1 MLGQFLSQWSLKRF
15 VLKFPFVPPLLDSL
29 PLTFDASLT
38 CTLLLSCLCFC
49 DHLVTVEQMLS
60 VYKQMLGGQVDY
72 RQDLSHFIEGRL
84 DRLYPKALS
93 IMKFHNLVIFFT
105 PVTQN
110 VKPIGAFAFS
120 FLKPQIYSL
129 SLGSFEGQ
137 GSLWSK

>member
-1 MLGQFLSQWSLKRF
+1 
-15 VLKFPFVPPLLDSL
+15 
-29 PLTFDASLT
+29 
-38 CTLLLSCLCFC
+38 
-49 DHLVTVEQMLS
+49 MLS

-110 VKPIGAFAFS
+110 VKPIGAFAFLFIKRFLAS
-120 FLKPQIYSL
+120 LMITLLHQLLFICFLKFYFYLQLAFIVSIFRSFFWRMIVVITDYL
-129 SLGSFEGQ
+129 SLKCENIKDVCTGVNMNY
-137 GSLWSK
+137 LNYL